1 MNVPISWI
9 LFRTSVPDIH
19 HYFLSSL
26 PRKLS
31 ADFRCRKLT
40 HRIRWIV
47 CLCLATS
54 QGHKRGLSLFYFQL
68 YWIPIRLFPLNKKL
82 LGAKPRRPERRWT
95 AGFCLTRRVT
105 IREIQ
110 RLSYW
115 KASLRDCHRMLITF
129 VLARHFRTGCDL
141 CWEECGVFP
150 PPLLSVSRDYSRRP
164 ARGRS
169 ATLLVPSS
177 QWAQRS
183 VLKGIEL
190 GFVHYRS
197 LLDNK
202 VGTHQSLLL
211 YDSRTISKV

>member
-31 ADFRCRKLT
+31 ADFRCRQLT

-54 QGHKRGLSLFYFQL
+54 QGHKRGFSLFYFQL

-82 LGAKPRRPERRWT
+82 LEAKPRRPERRWT

-141 CWEECGVFP
+141 CWEECGVFSP
-150 PPLLSVSRDYSRRP
+150 ATAFSFERLLEASCTRKKCDFVGSFITVS
-164 ARGRS
+164 S
-169 ATLLVPSS
+169 AISF
-177 QWAQRS
+177 
-183 VLKGIEL
+183 KGNWTWIC
-190 GFVHYRS
+190 S
-197 LLDNK
+197 L
-202 VGTHQSLLL
+202 
-211 YDSRTISKV
+211 

>member
-19 HYFLSSL
+19 HYFLCSL

-31 ADFRCRKLT
+31 ADFRCRQLT

-54 QGHKRGLSLFYFQL
+54 QGQKRGFSLFYFQL

-82 LGAKPRRPERRWT
+82 LEARPRRPERRGT

-115 KASLRDCHRMLITF
+115 KASLRDCHRMFSLCLLGTF
-129 VLARHFRTGCDL
+129 EPDVTFAERNVGF
-141 CWEECGVFP
+141 FP
-150 PPLLSVSRDYSRRP
+150 QLLSVSRDYSRRP

-177 QWAQRS
+177 QWAQGS

-190 GFVHYRS
+190 EFVRYRS
-197 LLDNK
+197 LLNNK
-202 VGTHQSLLL
+202 VCIH
-211 YDSRTISKV
+211 